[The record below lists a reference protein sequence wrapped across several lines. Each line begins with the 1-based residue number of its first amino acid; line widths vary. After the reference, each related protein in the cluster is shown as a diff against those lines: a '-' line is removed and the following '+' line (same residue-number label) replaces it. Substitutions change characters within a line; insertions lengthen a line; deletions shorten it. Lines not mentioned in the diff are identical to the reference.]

1 MQDASGF
8 EVLQQLADD
17 PATRNIPVVIHT
29 SMTDAPARE
38 RLGERV
44 VDVVSKNQSAVDGA
58 AALRQA
64 LDRAAAFAR
73 M

>member
-1 MQDASGF
+1 
-8 EVLQQLADD
+8 
-17 PATRNIPVVIHT
+17 
-29 SMTDAPARE
+29 MTDAPARE

-44 VDVVSKNQSAVDGA
+44 VDVVSKNLSVVDGA

-64 LDRAAAFAR
+64 LERAAVFAR